1 MRDITR
7 VRALLSLHEGRVP
20 HAYKDSLGYLTIG
33 VGHLIDERK
42 GGRLPEAVIDQ
53 LLDYDIREHWDRLVK
68 LCPWVERLDDVR
80 QYVLLDMTFN
90 LGSLEGWP
98 IFRKQVQDG
107 RYAAAA
113 ANMRSTK
120 WAQQVKSRA
129 TRLSAMMETGEWP
142 ADV

>member
-1 MRDITR
+1 MRELNKA
-7 VRALLSLHEGRVP
+7 RALLSLHEGRVR

-42 GGRLPEAVIDQ
+42 GGGLPEGIIDA
-53 LLDYDIREHWDRLVK
+53 LLDYDIREHWDRLVA

-90 LGSLEGWP
+90 LGGLEGWP
-98 IFRKQVQDG
+98 IFRKQVEQG

-120 WAQQVKSRA
+120 WASQVKSRA
-129 TRLSAMMETGEWP
+129 VRLSAMMETGEWP
-142 ADV
+142 ANV